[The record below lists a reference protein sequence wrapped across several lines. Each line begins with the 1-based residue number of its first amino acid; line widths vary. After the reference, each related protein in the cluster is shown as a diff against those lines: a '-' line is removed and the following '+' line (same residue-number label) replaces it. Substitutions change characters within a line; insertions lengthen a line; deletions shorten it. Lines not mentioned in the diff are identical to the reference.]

1 MPPDCTRGRLRSWE
15 LIPRIPETSVSD
27 RMNLKSRAAEIF
39 HLGEALGR
47 SKTAKYLSSIMPPG
61 RSDEV
66 YLLVLRI

>member
-1 MPPDCTRGRLRSWE
+1 
-15 LIPRIPETSVSD
+15 
-27 RMNLKSRAAEIF
+27 MNLKSRAAEIF

-66 YLLVLRI
+66 YLVVLRI